1 MNPPNLPYQRSLR
14 IAGDVQVS
22 FIPASSPNQQ
32 EVFTPS
38 AVIFLLTDLFLLCE
52 RIPSPAS
59 ETNKTNPYAD
69 FWLMYP
75 PLATKHLQANRSQ
88 DPASD
93 TAFEINIMRKE
104 RMTVFAETRE
114 KRDEWL
120 EAFQEAINF
129 GGGAGALRVN
139 TDVSRSISPFTAA
152 SMSAGGRSTPTSTQ
166 NGPSPNGN
174 TSNLP
179 PLPASTTT
187 SYFPSTSPS
196 PHSSRAPTPQDAQG
210 IPAQQRP
217 LPPLQTQNLSAQQVL
232 SPERMHAMSAGSQ
245 QQHYQGAMGQSPL
258 PPPPRNQASLPFPP
272 GAGPMHSQS
281 PPMRALPSPMQ
292 QSFSQPSLSRP
303 PPSSMQDG
311 SQQGQYRNHPQHD
324 SYPMQQQQQQQYG
337 QYNENYPPGQYGNMP
352 PPPSRSDGLHKAPS
366 MRSVGSL
373 SSRSSGPGSSNA
385 PSPIPPL
392 PMKEQQSQRDWQA
405 AQAANRRM
413 EYGMQQGMGEQGLQP
428 GTGVGE
434 YGMQPDMR
442 NGGLLSPSRSQAG
455 MTGASQNGQIHRSRS
470 AEGLRADHYRMPSAV
485 LKESLRGQ
493 SMPTQSGVR
502 SLPTSRM
509 NSGFVNDDD
518 PDISP
523 PTSPRLEGPV
533 TNQLAAQMKCKVFVQ
548 SAKSQWKSLGTAKL
562 KLYLQSPGNR
572 KQLVVEDKTVLI
584 STIVLE
590 DGVERVGKTGV
601 AIELSDNGQRTGLI
615 YMLQLKTEASATGLF
630 QQLLLGSTRASAMVL
645 K

>member
-1 MNPPNLPYQRSLR
+1 
-14 IAGDVQVS
+14 
-22 FIPASSPNQQ
+22 
-32 EVFTPS
+32 
-38 AVIFLLTDLFLLCE
+38 
-52 RIPSPAS
+52 
-59 ETNKTNPYAD
+59 
-69 FWLMYP
+69 MYP
-75 PLATKHLQANRSQ
+75 PLATKHLRAHRSQ
-88 DPASD
+88 DPAASE
-93 TAFEINIMRKE
+93 TAFEIDIMRKE
-104 RMTVFAETRE
+104 RMTVFAESRE

-120 EAFQEAINF
+120 ETFQEAINF

-139 TDVSRSISPFTAA
+139 TDVNRSISPFTAA
-152 SMSAGGRSTPTSTQ
+152 SMSAGGRSTPTSAP
-166 NGPSPNGN
+166 NGPSPNAN
-174 TSNLP
+174 PSSLP
-179 PLPASTTT
+179 PLPPSAST
-187 SYFPSTSPS
+187 SNFPSTSAS
-196 PHSSRAPTPQDAQG
+196 PHSSRAPTPQDPQG
-210 IPAQQRP
+210 VPMQQRP
-217 LPPLQTQNLSAQQVL
+217 LPPLQTQNLAAQRVL
-232 SPERMHAMSAGSQ
+232 SPDSMSSMPSSLQ
-245 QQHYQGAMGQSPL
+245 QQYQGPPGQGPL

-272 GAGPMHSQS
+272 GPGSGPGPMHSQS

-303 PPSSMQDG
+303 MPNMHDG
-311 SQQGQYRNHPQHD
+311 QPQGQYRNHPQHD
-324 SYPMQQQQQQQYG
+324 SYPLPHQQQQQYG
-337 QYNENYPPGQYGNMP
+337 QFNENYPPGQGQYGNMAP
-352 PPPSRSDGLHKAPS
+352 PPPRSDGLHKAPS

-373 SSRSSGPGSSNA
+373 SSRSSGPGSSTT

-392 PMKEQQSQRDWQA
+392 PLKEQYAQQHDWQA

-413 EYGMQQGMGEQGLQP
+413 EYGMQQGAGEYGMQQG
-428 GTGVGE
+428 VSD

-455 MTGASQNGQIHRSRS
+455 MATPSSSNGLIHRSKS

-485 LKESLRGQ
+485 LKDSLRGQ

-509 NSGFVNDDD
+509 NSGYVGENEN
-518 PDISP
+518 DISP
-523 PTSPRLEGPV
+523 PTSPVLEGPV

-630 QQLLLGSTRASAMVL
+630 QQLLLGSSRASAMVL